1 MSKAVLPGLAGKVA
15 IITGGATSIGAAV
28 VRAFAGAGGRVAI
41 ADIQADAGRRLA
53 EELGTDA
60 QFVATDLTD
69 DAQIDACVAATVER
83 FGRIDFLVN
92 VACAYV
98 DQGFATTRAEWRTA
112 LDVNLIGGVMMARAV
127 HPHMV
132 AAGGGAIVNF
142 GSVSG
147 RVAQAGRWTYPAS
160 KAAVMQV
167 TRSQALDLARDRI
180 RVNSV
185 SPGWTWSAILDQLS
199 KGDMDKVNAVAAPFH
214 PLGRIGLAEEV
225 ANAVLYLC
233 SDQAS
238 FVTGTDLAVDGGY
251 GAIGPERGEAAIAA
265 LMG

>member
-1 MSKAVLPGLAGKVA
+1 MSKALLPGLAGKVA
-15 IITGGATSIGAAV
+15 IVTGGATSIGAAV
-28 VRAFAGAGGRVAI
+28 VRTFAAAGTRVAI

-53 EELGTDA
+53 ADLGDEALSVT
-60 QFVATDLTD
+60 TDLTD
-69 DAQIDACVAATVER
+69 DGQIAACVCAVMER

-98 DQGFATTRAEWRTA
+98 DQGAATTRAQWRTA
-112 LDVNLIGGVMMARAV
+112 LDVNLIGGIMMACAV
-127 HPHMV
+127 HPHM
-132 AAGGGAIVNF
+132 AAGGGGAIVNF

-167 TRSQALDLARDRI
+167 TRSQALDFARDRI

-199 KGDMDKVNAVAAPFH
+199 HGDMGKVNAVAAPFH

-251 GAIGPERGEAAIAA
+251 GALGPERGEAAIAA